1 MEYYKNKLFGLIVKG
16 LISFVKLFT
25 FKIKNLWLK
34 ISSFFSQYTKIFIIL
49 QSVDLKQYIML
60 YQKLLLV

>member
-34 ISSFFSQYTKIFIIL
+34 ISSFLVSTPKIFIIL

-60 YQKLLLV
+60 YQNYC